1 MCTSA
6 GAWATSADEN
16 NTDRHTSLDS
26 ATWPGRPSQA
36 AANPAGEQQA
46 DGKRADMCLI
56 LIAHGAHERLPL
68 VIAANRDEFHA
79 RPAAAA
85 CWWHDS
91 TGLLAGRDLQD
102 GGTWIGVHRNGRF
115 AAVTNFAEEPPPPNA
130 ANSTAKRSRGE
141 LTTLFLQ
148 GGMRAQDYLNEIA
161 SRAQQYR
168 GFNLIIG
175 DGTAL
180 HFFGNRDGGAR
191 ELPHGTYGM
200 SNDVLNCDWPKVQ
213 LGRHA
218 IRNAIDATEVHSQPS
233 EQFSPQG
240 QAAAAAASVRALTD
254 RLFDVLADRRVPPDE
269 MLPRRGRDIEL
280 ERRVAPTFI
289 NSDAYGTRA
298 STVIV
303 LSRSQGE
310 LRLSFAERR
319 FGPMALELGRAYHSF
334 RTSPVL
340 SHE

>member
-1 MCTSA
+1 
-6 GAWATSADEN
+6 
-16 NTDRHTSLDS
+16 
-26 ATWPGRPSQA
+26 
-36 AANPAGEQQA
+36 
-46 DGKRADMCLI
+46 MCLI
-56 LIAHGAHERLPL
+56 LIAHGAHAHLPL
-68 VIAANRDEFHA
+68 VVAANRDEFHG

-85 CWWHDS
+85 CWWPDS
-91 TGLLAGRDLQD
+91 SGLLAGRDLQD

-115 AAVTNFAEEPPPPNA
+115 AAVTNFAEEPPPPNS
-130 ANSTAKRSRGE
+130 ANSAAKRSRGE

-148 GGMRAQDYLNEIA
+148 GGMSAQDYLAEIA
-161 SRAQQYR
+161 GRAQQYR

-191 ELPHGTYGM
+191 ELQHGTYGM
-200 SNDVLNCDWPKVQ
+200 SNDVLDCDWPKVQ

-218 IRNAIDATEVHSQPS
+218 LRNAIDAIDAIDASALQTPS
-233 EQFSPQG
+233 SAAMGPQREAE
-240 QAAAAAASVRALTD
+240 AAPTSVRALTD

-269 MLPRRGRDIEL
+269 MLPKRGRDIEL

-310 LRLSFAERR
+310 VRLSFAERR

-334 RTSPVL
+334 QVTPAL
-340 SHE
+340 SHARPRE